1 MPKGTHRLGRAAT
14 RDDVARHAGVSSAV
28 VSYVLNDG
36 PRPVAEA
43 TRQRVLQAVSELNYR
58 PNAAARAFRL
68 QRTNTLGLLVPDI
81 SNPFFAEL
89 AKAVQDRA
97 LERGYAVVFAGT
109 ENDPVREAQQIRFL
123 AGRQVDGALIIGQTP
138 GAELSPFTDA
148 QVPFVSFDRFDGD
161 RDIPTVVIDDYLAA
175 RVGVEHLRN
184 HGHTRIA
191 FIGGTPNLPAA
202 RARRRAWA
210 DVVADTG
217 SDPEQLAVEGAFSRA
232 GGYRAARELLS
243 RPSRPTALFV
253 ATDTQSVGALRA
265 LNEAGLRV
273 PDDLAM
279 LSFDG
284 TEEAEFS
291 SPPLSVIRQPLDTM
305 ASTALDLL
313 IDAGERAHGIHRVV
327 PHQLILRAS
336 CGHHPDPSQERV

>member
-1 MPKGTHRLGRAAT
+1 MPDGGRRPSKAAT

-43 TRQRVLQAVSELNYR
+43 TRRRVLDAVSALNYR

-68 QRTNTLGLLVPDI
+68 QRTSTLGLLVPDI

-109 ENDPVREAQQIRFL
+109 ENDPEREAKQIRFL

-138 GAELSPFTDA
+138 GVDLSPFADA
-148 QVPFVSFDRFDGD
+148 QVPFVTFDRFDGD
-161 RDIPTVVIDDYLAA
+161 RDTPTVVIDDYLAT
-175 RVGVEHLRN
+175 RVGVEHLLG

-191 FIGGTPNLPAA
+191 YIGGTPNLPAA

-210 DVVADTG
+210 DVVAALG
-217 SDPEQLAVEGAFSRA
+217 SDLTELAEEGAFSRA
-232 GGYRAARELLS
+232 GGYRAAKSLLA
-243 RPSRPTALFV
+243 RRTGATALFV

-273 PDDLAM
+273 PDDVAM

-313 IDAGERAHGIHRVV
+313 LDPDARAGGIHRVV

-336 CGHHPDPSQERV
+336 CGHHE